1 MINYSLNDHSLALIY
16 RHWTIS
22 KATRLEAIRFLHS
35 KKEKHFLYD
44 IVANGRTG
52 LDKFD
57 IVDGSRRNMKA
68 CTRALAKK
76 MIYLSFVLYMKAMMM
91 DPGVCSQDKRHTKV
105 KIGGHE
111 DIRSGKGSALQLN
124 DLLRGLSPSDYVL
137 HAISNVQ
144 TNDLERTLLND
155 GCRFWEWFDN
165 PVYSVETQ
173 LFPLMREEQEFKLKK
188 QEHEACYC
196 LDEVVKMRR
205 RNEFYG

>member
-1 MINYSLNDHSLALIY
+1 MAIACADHL
-16 RHWTIS
+16 TPQ
-22 KATRLEAIRFLHS
+22 RFLHS

-124 DLLRGLSPSDYVL
+124 DLLRRLSGAFSWGKDEPEMGEEEFYILSPDNEEEEFYILSSTGKETRGG
-137 HAISNVQ
+137 IS
-144 TNDLERTLLND
+144 TPRIRKGETESGISTPRIEKIRITLTEGLAK
-155 GCRFWEWFDN
+155 
-165 PVYSVETQ
+165 
-173 LFPLMREEQEFKLKK
+173 QEF
-188 QEHEACYC
+188 
-196 LDEVVKMRR
+196 EVTLTVGR
-205 RNEFYG
+205 FDHSI